1 MALSCF
7 RFLGFTSF
15 EQVDRLTIPEYNLL
29 MKAVRLRQVDLDYRN
44 HLQAFLSF
52 AVQAEKRVGKNK
64 SRPVY
69 RTFRKFYDYD
79 AEQERVL
86 GQREPDDRFAALKQF
101 LREGG
106 GESG

>member
-7 RFLGFTSF
+7 RFLDFTSF
-15 EQVDRLTIPEYNLL
+15 DQVDRLTIPEYNLL

>member
-15 EQVDRLTIPEYNLL
+15 DQVDRLTIPEYNLL

-79 AEQERVL
+79 AEQEKVL
-86 GQREPDDRFAALKQF
+86 GQRDPDDRFAALKQF
-101 LREGG
+101 LRKGG

>member
-1 MALSCF
+1 MNCF

-29 MKAVRLRQVDLDYRN
+29 MKAARLRQVDLDYRN
-44 HLQAFLSF
+44 HLQAFLNFS
-52 AVQAEKRVGKNK
+52 VRAEKRVGKNK
-64 SRPVY
+64 SRPIY
-69 RTFRKFYDYD
+69 RTFRKFYDYE
-79 AEQERVL
+79 AEQKKAS
-86 GQREPDDRFAALKQF
+86 GQREQEDRFAALRKF